1 MEKFLGQLLE
11 KFLGD
16 VEFEVPVAFDKEVH
30 SVLGLFAIGR
40 NVASFIVCN
49 GKVDLHD
56 LPEIAA
62 DVPLANLVLKSLH
75 VPALSDTPFL
85 QLLLQGWAAGPSLLW
100 WWRQWLVIAGLAL
113 DNHLPSLGLPSS
125 AVEARVQAR
134 KRKRRDPDLED
145 AFSKEHGSKAPKV
158 QEDLGKLFGLEGK
171 WATHARRKLLVRY
184 LLASRRWFSSCR
196 AVGMAVDAS
205 RVGGWE
211 TLRGLVCARQPGG
224 ASFRAALLPP
234 QDRGGEGN
242 KNRGGGT
249 TTKGEKSKTHENP
262 RKPTKTHENPRKP
275 AKAKPTKTHEKL
287 REVLFFES
295 PPPESSNLIPS
306 LPQDMQELKTGQ
318 DLELTLGVDTR
329 AEWRRAAEC
338 FLTNTAPEVKPSKM
352 YRLASFHWL
361 VSVDNMLRVSCG
373 FGLEAFLPGSAFP
386 DGAASSS
393 DSIPRPPRLLILSM
407 DQGSVGWCLAQ
418 FLLFRLRLNCVLF
431 FDPSHRVWN
440 DIKLAVQGSNLW
452 PCIVLWGVPFNVHY
466 GPLGWCSIVEAG
478 TRGGT
483 ILH

>member
-242 KNRGGGT
+242 KNRGGEQRQKGKT
-249 TTKGEKSKTHENP
+249 AKPTKSHESQ
-262 RKPTKTHENPRKP
+262 RKPTKTHENQRKQNPRKP
-275 AKAKPTKTHEKL
+275 TKNSE
-287 REVLFFES
+287 RFCFSS
-295 PPPESSNLIPS
+295 PPPRKQQLDPLPSSGHAGA
-306 LPQDMQELKTGQ
+306 QDWPG
-318 DLELTLGVDTR
+318 LGVD
-329 AEWRRAAEC
+329 
-338 FLTNTAPEVKPSKM
+338 P
-352 YRLASFHWL
+352 
-361 VSVDNMLRVSCG
+361 
-373 FGLEAFLPGSAFP
+373 
-386 DGAASSS
+386 
-393 DSIPRPPRLLILSM
+393 
-407 DQGSVGWCLAQ
+407 WCRHQ
-418 FLLFRLRLNCVLF
+418 
-431 FDPSHRVWN
+431 S
-440 DIKLAVQGSNLW
+440 
-452 PCIVLWGVPFNVHY
+452 
-466 GPLGWCSIVEAG
+466 
-478 TRGGT
+478 
-483 ILH
+483 